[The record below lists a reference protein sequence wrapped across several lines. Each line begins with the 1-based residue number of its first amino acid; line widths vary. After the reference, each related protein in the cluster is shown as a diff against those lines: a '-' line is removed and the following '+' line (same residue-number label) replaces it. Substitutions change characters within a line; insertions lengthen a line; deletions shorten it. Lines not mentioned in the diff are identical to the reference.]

1 MVWMF
6 HSRKLYS
13 RVNKPHE
20 RALRIVYQ
28 DHASS
33 FTDLFDNLTIIH
45 NRNIQLLQSRAL
57 YIEKLISFNE
67 NLDLQRKFNVVFGYF
82 QQGNYRIE
90 FLVGGLATRL
100 QFEYLVSFH
109 PNSLIS

>member
-1 MVWMF
+1 MF

-13 RVNKPHE
+13 RVNKLHE

-33 FTDLFDNLTIIH
+33 FTELFEKDTLTIIH
-45 NRNIQLLQSRAL
+45 NRNIQLLQSRAP
-57 YIEKLISFNE
+57 YIANLLSFNE
-67 NLDLQRKFNVVFGYF
+67 NLDLQRKVNVVFGYF
-82 QQGNYRIE
+82 QQDNYRAE
-90 FLVGGLATRL
+90 FFVRRLGTRL
-100 QFEYLVSFH
+100 QFVYLISFH